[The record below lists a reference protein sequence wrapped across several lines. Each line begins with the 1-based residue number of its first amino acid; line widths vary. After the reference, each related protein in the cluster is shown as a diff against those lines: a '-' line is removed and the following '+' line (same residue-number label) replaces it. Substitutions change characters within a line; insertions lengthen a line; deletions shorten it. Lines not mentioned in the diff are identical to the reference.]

1 VRVGVVG
8 VPVTGCRA
16 RGETS
21 VGSPQG
27 WTERRISQHA
37 FLLAPPSRVDEG
49 LNPKRDGP
57 PGNRGAH
64 HRSAPAMGLVY
75 RAGAGGESQ
84 LRRGRSDSRRQ
95 PNKLVD
101 GQGTTRPSSARGPV
115 ASLPRKGW
123 GLVNGSTK
131 ASPRSSGR
139 RPLTGTVAVK
149 GREARG
155 AAERGHGQ
163 DAPSQRTR
171 QGARRGRRLAHTS
184 ALEALGELGCRLT
197 VTRGGT
203 IDPACRRIL
212 GSRAQASESG
222 SRNATATAGRPEVR
236 ATGASPRASDRR
248 ERPNPEP

>member
-131 ASPRSSGR
+131 ERLRGPATGALLRGRRSSR
-139 RPLTGTVAVK
+139 ARK
-149 GREARG
+149 ARG
-155 AAERGHGQ
+155 AAEE
-163 DAPSQRTR
+163 
-171 QGARRGRRLAHTS
+171 GARARRS
-184 ALEALGELGCRLT
+184 VRK
-197 VTRGGT
+197 R
-203 IDPACRRIL
+203 P
-212 GSRAQASESG
+212 
-222 SRNATATAGRPEVR
+222 AGRGDGAGGWRMR
-236 ATGASPRASDRR
+236 AL
-248 ERPNPEP
+248 